1 MKALLCLDD
10 CRETQEE
17 ALRLVRNAG
26 ASLTVLFVLD
36 ATWNVYVGHD
46 WLSGSDSRADF
57 LEWMRDEEEKA
68 AKAAFADFRT
78 LAADTPFTEKTTAGN
93 VQEEIL
99 REARQG
105 YDLVIMSNP
114 FSRGLE
120 VVRKAV
126 PAMAEACPCNLLLVR
141 RRAAD

>member
-1 MKALLCLDD
+1 MNVLLCLDD
-10 CRETQEE
+10 CREAQEE
-17 ALRLVRNAG
+17 ALRLVREQG
-26 ASLTVLFVLD
+26 AALTALFVLD

-57 LEWMRDEEEKA
+57 LEWIRDEEVKA
-68 AKAAFADFRT
+68 AEAAFADFRT
-78 LAADTPFTEKTTAGN
+78 LAAGVPVTEKTAAGN

-99 REARQG
+99 AEARQG
-105 YDLVIMSNP
+105 YDLVIMGNP

-126 PAMAEACPCNLLLVR
+126 PAMAESCPCNLLLIR
-141 RRAAD
+141 RKR